1 MNIYKNFII
10 KTLIVTFAVLIVIFF
25 LLSPINKSLRVADQI
40 FTKLDR
46 LERKI
51 GDKTVKG
58 YIIDKLHHESKSDGM
73 KKEEQDKLINGINKI
88 IERDLK
94 PIIDGIKY

>member
-1 MNIYKNFII
+1 M
-10 KTLIVTFAVLIVIFF
+10 
-25 LLSPINKSLRVADQI
+25 LSPINNCLRVADQI
-40 FTKLDR
+40 ITKLDR